1 VPVTEGQTRPILNC
15 KKKQTQQTTRTRNV
29 FENDKNKSAP
39 FYIKKLAA
47 EIIAPVSAYFE
58 GKVLV

>member
-1 VPVTEGQTRPILNC
+1 VPVTEGQTRPKN
-15 KKKQTQQTTRTRNV
+15 KETQQTTRTRNV

-58 GKVLV
+58 GKILV